1 MSSYQ
6 HILCAVD
13 LGGENLAV
21 ASRAAE
27 LAKHY
32 GAKLSLLHVVEYI
45 PIDLAN
51 ELVLPQQQEIEDQ
64 LVEQSKKAVTSLASH
79 LNLKQV
85 FEHVVSGSTKAEII
99 EFTKALAI
107 RLQQSCISLQRILTL
122 QRELVVIDLRG
133 GEHPLGQDLVH
144 QLVGARLQHSHQVV
158 ELLLRGPVE

>member
-1 MSSYQ
+1 MSGYQ

-27 LAKHY
+27 LARQY

-64 LVEQSKKAVTSLASH
+64 LVEQSKKAVSSLASH
-79 LNLKQV
+79 LDLEKVSEN
-85 FEHVVSGSTKAEII
+85 VVSGSTKAEII
-99 EFTKALAI
+99 EFTRASKVDLIVIGQHGRHGFSRLLGSTANAVLHNAPCDVLAV
-107 RLQQSCISLQRILTL
+107 RI
-122 QRELVVIDLRG
+122 G
-133 GEHPLGQDLVH
+133 N
-144 QLVGARLQHSHQVV
+144 
-158 ELLLRGPVE
+158 